1 MEERVQPV
9 KMLIFDVDGV
19 LTDGRII
26 LGKDEELKF
35 FNIYDG
41 MGIHLAK
48 RSGLKV
54 GIITGRTSEAVE
66 RRAKE
71 LGIDYVIQG
80 SKKKLNS
87 LKDIMESE
95 KLGFENICYM
105 GDDIIDIPIFRKVG
119 FSATVVNAPEYVK
132 SEADY
137 VSRKSGGEGAV
148 REVIDHIL
156 AEKGVLCTV
165 IDKLIEEWQD
175 EEISRQSDSV

>member
-1 MEERVQPV
+1 MEKKVQPV

-26 LGKDEELKF
+26 LGKKEELKF

-54 GIITGRTSEAVE
+54 GIITGRTSKAVE

-71 LGIDYVIQG
+71 LGIDYVVQG

-87 LKDIMESE
+87 LKEIMETE
-95 KLGFENICYM
+95 QMGFENICYM
-105 GDDIIDIPIFRKVG
+105 GDDIIDLPIFMKVG
-119 FSATVVNAPEYVK
+119 FSATVANAPDYIK
-132 SEADY
+132 SEASY
-137 VSRKSGGEGAV
+137 VSKKSGGDGAV
-148 REVIDHIL
+148 REVIDFIL
-156 AEKGVLCTV
+156 TEKGVLHAL
-165 IDKLIEEWQD
+165 IDEMVEEWGSNITH
-175 EEISRQSDSV
+175 EL